1 MRQYTSKF
9 FLKWKILSKYIYIII
24 LKNDKKILQEVSMQK
39 ISIRRYK
46 KTVEKLLKNDK
57 IYNR

>member
-1 MRQYTSKF
+1 MKDIV
-9 FLKWKILSKYIYIII
+9 KIYIYIYIYIII
-24 LKNDKKILQEVSMQK
+24 LKNDKKILKEVSMQN